1 MRKRYLFLLMLLFP
15 LTTMFRSGGLY
26 AQTDAEYDAAMA
38 AIEDGATY
46 YITTDVD
53 GLKCYLASDGYLV
66 YDIADAG
73 MFIFKK
79 TNGGEFK
86 TYGWF
91 LDGGSGNYFSN
102 PASSSNINDT
112 KINVHSISDCRTT
125 WEAQVFFLN
134 EDGKYAVRATNA
146 ASTTA
151 TSGWNWCGQS
161 FWTVK
166 EGPNVG
172 YSFDVNYV
180 WELEAPSDKNKIW
193 TVLNAI
199 VVDYEEQ
206 VWDDEEGY
214 SMNIGTGFGQR
225 SDAETWLKLWT
236 LLQEVYQTALKL
248 VEEDYDMD
256 KDPDAPTLEWA
267 NQARVDADSMYQKI
281 LDSERPYLIP
291 KDGYYRIISRLR
303 YSNPDVESGYVDK
316 AFAASISSEHAN
328 KGVYATIKK
337 DRADFLWKLTQH
349 GDSIE
354 VQNAGM
360 ETFISFSSPSE
371 NRVVMTTNVEDASHV
386 VFDYAGYDVVETDD
400 DSFEKDIFYIRLASR
415 PRGGSNYV
423 HQLGHNSKSDVAT
436 ASGNSGTDAGK
447 EMELSFWAATFN
459 KEVDKGTSEWY
470 LEYVPDDEAQE
481 LIEAF
486 AYIRDRD
493 ILVENNNSLRA
504 EVAEV
509 LTVAKD
515 VIRTKL
521 ITSASQMTSPFSYNQ
536 LTGRTDGGNLSD
548 GVLIDGDKST
558 YWHSDYSGAAP
569 EGTHY
574 IQLSGMQDM
583 VGDCELY
590 LCQRAA
596 TNDHPKEFVIVGS
609 NDPEAADED
618 WAEMA
623 VIELPNVL
631 SGEENTVPFVIETPY
646 EYVRLLCTQQAPSTR
661 NFWHAAELQI
671 VTVRPNPNSQFVALG
686 EIATNLE
693 KIYNENCAVADDDI
707 TVEMYEALLA
717 AYQTFLNGLVDPTEL
732 REAMDKYANAT
743 RVVVEG
749 TNPGQ
754 WASTDIAAAY
764 DNLYAEV
771 VAYNKAGKYTVEQ
784 NHKYAV
790 MLAAMQK
797 SLMEQAN
804 GVKTDTWYRIMF
816 PTEEMYDK
824 YGFDKSPADKTSLRE
839 DQATMWGT
847 FVTVA
852 KEVSEEVPNP
862 TEEDPDATANV
873 SHLEAFEKADVR
885 ETNRMFF
892 MAEDE
897 ITDKNVSLFRFVE
910 RPVVDNPDYS
920 GIITET
926 KNNIVTAV
934 DLSTTYTRGEAL
946 ITKAS
951 QFSSNNDI
959 DYDGQRLS
967 SGCLIDGNASTY
979 WHTDYRQQVLEIP
992 YLQVALNE
1000 PVSGYIQVDI
1010 TRRNA
1015 SNGHVVRMY
1024 IQGSTDAE
1032 NWKNVGYLE
1041 TPFGSV
1047 TETVTSQPVDL
1058 DGTYNYLRFILT
1070 QRYGTDGGGNIEFDP
1085 FAEISGAGDWNK
1097 KWTYF
1102 HMAEFQIYPITFN
1115 QELSPTAKTM
1125 QQAYTT
1131 ANKVVLKDVT
1141 AEDFATVKKAYND
1154 YQTEYNTSVGK
1165 AVLPNGADGP
1175 APSYALQNKATG
1187 LFVKANDGNTNDV
1200 NLKLIPT
1207 FFSYKA
1213 LGYERSLLSGMNI
1226 NGNSCNN
1233 LHAGES
1239 NRRFCTWTSS
1249 EPYSN
1254 SGLVIRE
1261 ADEAYVAPE
1270 SFTFFKDI
1278 KPGRIADWC
1287 NSVTITPVDAPEG
1300 AVAYSAVG
1308 QYTLGQDEDAETFLA
1323 LKAIETIPAGVP
1335 ALYILGDLD
1344 NYDAEA
1350 DDDYE
1355 AVQFS
1360 IPGNEKPVT
1369 EGATVNGLIGTLVP
1383 ATLDDLKIR
1392 FSGNTVEVGGS
1403 VTYCSAFLDLYN
1415 CPQVDPEAEYDLSIF
1430 LGEAAGVLAGGSK
1443 DHPFVV
1449 KTAEDLAGLINKLVS
1464 GRINYIVMEDNVDMA
1479 DVTDWTPLFDIPY
1492 QPNGY
1497 PYIDFDGQNHVI
1509 NNLSSKTEGA
1519 YDYCGLFGVL
1529 CGNVRNLGV
1538 ENADVT
1544 CTGGTGILAGYLGHS
1559 SYGKPCYIENVWVT
1573 GKLAAKGYCGGMFG
1587 NIADEA
1593 YITNCYANVEVTG
1606 ESDLTGGII
1615 GRVRNKV
1622 VMNNVYAAGT
1632 INRGGGIIGGGF
1644 QEATPEGSYTNVAV
1658 WNNTEKNFGPTRD
1671 TDTLSGILYYNGS
1684 NFADLQSQVVAWD
1697 PEVWYCDM
1705 QPGSYPV
1712 LVAACDPDG
1721 IKGVTV
1727 GESNQSVVV
1736 YNLAGQ
1742 RLSKLQKGIN
1752 IVNGVKVLIK

>member
-1 MRKRYLFLLMLLFP
+1 MGNRYLILLTLLFP
-15 LTTMFRSGGLY
+15 LATMFRSGGLY
-26 AQTDAEYDAAMA
+26 AQTEEEYDAAMA
-38 AIEDGATY
+38 AITDGATY
-46 YITTDVD
+46 YIATDVD
-53 GLKCYLASDGYLV
+53 GLRCYLTADGFLA
-66 YDIADAG
+66 YDKLDAG

-79 TNGGEFK
+79 TSGGEFK
-86 TYGWF
+86 TYGWY
-91 LDGGSGNYFSN
+91 LDGGTGNYFSN
-102 PASSSNINDT
+102 PAASNSIADK
-112 KINVHSISDCRTT
+112 KINTHSISGCRTT

-134 EDGKYAVRATNA
+134 ENGKFAVRATNA
-146 ASTTA
+146 ASTTS
-151 TSGWNWCGQS
+151 TSGWNWVGQS
-161 FWTVK
+161 FWAIN
-166 EGPNVG
+166 EGPTVG
-172 YSFDVNYV
+172 YSFDVNYI
-180 WELEAPSDKNKIW
+180 WELELPSDQSQIW
-193 TVLNAI
+193 TVLNSI

-206 VWDDEEGY
+206 VYDDEDGY

-225 SDAETWLKLWT
+225 ADAETWLKFWN
-236 LLQEVYQTALKL
+236 LLQEVYQTAQKL

-281 LDSERPYLIP
+281 LDSERPYMIP
-291 KDGYYRIISRLR
+291 QDGYYRIISRLR

-316 AFAASISSEHAN
+316 ALAASISSEHAN
-328 KGVYATIKK
+328 KGVYATIKR

-349 GDSIE
+349 GDSVEI
-354 VQNAGM
+354 QNAGM
-360 ETFISFSSPSE
+360 ETYISFSSPSQ
-371 NRVVMTTNVEDASHV
+371 NRVIMTTNVDDASHMV
-386 VFDYAGYDVVETDD
+386 LDYAGYDIVETDED
-400 DSFEKDIFYIRLASR
+400 AFEKDIFYIRLASK
-415 PRGGSNYV
+415 PRGGSNYF
-423 HQLGHNSKSDVAT
+423 HQLEHNSKTDVAT
-436 ASGNSGTDAGK
+436 ASGNSGTDSGK

-459 KEVDKGTSEWY
+459 KEVDRGTSEWY
-470 LEYVPDDEAQE
+470 LEYVPDEEAKE
-481 LIEAF
+481 IIEAF

-493 ILVENNNSLRA
+493 ILIEKNNALRA
-504 EVAEV
+504 EVAEA

-515 VIRTKL
+515 VIRTEL
-521 ITSASQMTSPFSYNQ
+521 ITSASQMTSPFSYNE
-536 LTGRTDGGNLSD
+536 LTGKTDGGNLSD

-596 TNDHPKEFVIVGS
+596 TNDHPKEFIVVGS

-618 WAEMA
+618 WAEIA
-623 VIELPNVL
+623 VIEIPNVL

-661 NFWHAAELQI
+661 NFFHAAELQI
-671 VTVRPNPNSQFVALG
+671 LTVRPNPNSQFVALG

-693 KIYNENCAVADDDI
+693 NIYNENCAVDDDDI
-707 TVEMYEALLA
+707 TVVMYEALLA
-717 AYQTFLNGLVDPTEL
+717 AYQRFLNGLVDPTEL
-732 REAMDKYANAT
+732 REAMAKYANAT

-754 WASTDIAAAY
+754 WSSTDIATAY

-771 VAYNKAGKYTVEQ
+771 VAYNKAGKYTVEK

-790 MLAAMQK
+790 MLATMQK

-804 GVKTDTWYRIMF
+804 GVKKDTWYRIMF
-816 PTEEMYDK
+816 PTEEMYDR

-862 TEEDPDATANV
+862 TEEDPDATTNV

-897 ITDKNVSLFRFVE
+897 ITDKDVSLFRFIE
-910 RPVVDNPDYS
+910 CPVKNPDYS
-920 GIITET
+920 GVFTEA
-926 KNNIVTAV
+926 KGDMVTAV

-946 ITKAS
+946 ITDAS

-1000 PVSGYIQVDI
+1000 PVSGFIQVDI

-1015 SNGHVVRMY
+1015 ANGHVVRMY

-1070 QRYGTDGGGNIEFDP
+1070 QRYGTDGGGNMEFDP
-1085 FAEISGAGDWNK
+1085 FAEITGASDWNK

-1141 AEDFATVKKAYND
+1141 AEDFATVKKAYKD

-1165 AVLPNGADGP
+1165 AVLPNGVDGP

-1187 LFVKANDGNTNDV
+1187 LFIKAKDGSTNDV

-1207 FFSYKA
+1207 FFSYTA
-1213 LGYERSLLSGMNI
+1213 LGYERSLLGGVNI

-1239 NRRFCTWTSS
+1239 NRRFCTWSSS
-1249 EPYSN
+1249 EAYSN

-1261 ADEAYVAPE
+1261 EGPVEPAEFSFYKDIQTGEIYNFCSTVSITNKGEGEAYAGIG
-1270 SFTFFKDI
+1270 K
-1278 KPGRIADWC
+1278 
-1287 NSVTITPVDAPEG
+1287 
-1300 AVAYSAVG
+1300 
-1308 QYTLGQDEDAETFLA
+1308 YTDEDGATFLA
-1323 LKAIETIPAGVP
+1323 LKKIETIEAGAPAF
-1335 ALYILGDLD
+1335 YIFGDTTQ
-1344 NYDAEA
+1344 YDAEA
-1350 DDDYE
+1350 EPE
-1355 AVQFS
+1355 AVLFTMS
-1360 IPGNEKPVT
+1360 AEPDFKLVGDTINGFIACLVNHPIGVNDIFFDENY
-1369 EGATVNGLIGTLVP
+1369 ATSLGKTGMNLVAP
-1383 ATLDDLKIR
+1383 AVLVVQEL
-1392 FSGNTVEVGGS
+1392 
-1403 VTYCSAFLDLYN
+1403 
-1415 CPQVDPEAEYDLSIF
+1415 CPDVDPNAEYDFSICLS
-1430 LGEAAGVLAGGSK
+1430 GADVVDNVK
-1443 DHPFVV
+1443 DVATVV
-1449 KTAEDLAGLINKLVS
+1449 KQISQPGDVYS
-1464 GRINYIVMEDNVDMA
+1464 VD
-1479 DVTDWTPLFDIPY
+1479 
-1492 QPNGY
+1492 
-1497 PYIDFDGQNHVI
+1497 
-1509 NNLSSKTEGA
+1509 
-1519 YDYCGLFGVL
+1519 
-1529 CGNVRNLGV
+1529 
-1538 ENADVT
+1538 
-1544 CTGGTGILAGYLGHS
+1544 
-1559 SYGKPCYIENVWVT
+1559 
-1573 GKLAAKGYCGGMFG
+1573 GKLLKTGATLNSLKSLGKGM
-1587 NIADEA
+1587 
-1593 YITNCYANVEVTG
+1593 YILN
-1606 ESDLTGGII
+1606 
-1615 GRVRNKV
+1615 
-1622 VMNNVYAAGT
+1622 
-1632 INRGGGIIGGGF
+1632 
-1644 QEATPEGSYTNVAV
+1644 
-1658 WNNTEKNFGPTRD
+1658 
-1671 TDTLSGILYYNGS
+1671 
-1684 NFADLQSQVVAWD
+1684 
-1697 PEVWYCDM
+1697 
-1705 QPGSYPV
+1705 
-1712 LVAACDPDG
+1712 G
-1721 IKGVTV
+1721 IKVM
-1727 GESNQSVVV
+1727 
-1736 YNLAGQ
+1736 
-1742 RLSKLQKGIN
+1742 
-1752 IVNGVKVLIK
+1752 VK